1 MALGGRNIGSSL
13 VNDIR
18 SDMERVLIFGRG
30 AAGKSTLARQLGEL
44 TGLPVTEL
52 DKLFWQSGLA
62 PTQRAEWIA
71 LQEQLVRKDTWILDG
86 DLASYDVV
94 EVRLRAADTVI
105 LLDFGLVR
113 CAWRAFRRGRERADF
128 WLWVLAYRRDSV
140 PRLRALIS
148 EHAPDA
154 TVHILR
160 TPSAVRQFLS
170 TVALQVGSTGGH
182 VSAST

>member
-1 MALGGRNIGSSL
+1 
-13 VNDIR
+13 
-18 SDMERVLIFGRG
+18 MERVVILGRG

-52 DKLFWQSGLA
+52 DKVFWQSGLA
-62 PTQRAEWIA
+62 PTRRAEWTA
-71 LQEQLVRKDTWILDG
+71 LQEQLAQKDRWILDG
-86 DLASYDVV
+86 DLGPHDVV

-113 CAWRAFRRGRERADF
+113 CTWRALRRARERADF

-140 PRLRALIS
+140 PHLRAKIS
-148 EHAPDA
+148 QHASDA

-160 TPSAVRQFLS
+160 SPTAVNQFLS
-170 TVALQVGSTGGH
+170 TAARQFGTTGDRPRQP
-182 VSAST
+182 